1 MIKKLM
7 RSLYFWFGLVFVVYA
22 IVRVILDVTANLPND
37 LSSTLVTIALA
48 VLGIVLIGIAY
59 WQVRP

>member
-22 IVRVILDVTANLPND
+22 IVRVILDVSANLPND